1 MTLQTD
7 LETAVAQVTADSQKF
22 KDIVNGDTT
31 NQAIKDLSNVSDGD
45 FLAKATS
52 AGVGTGDLVA
62 ANNLSDVADVPT
74 ARGNLGLGA
83 AAVENVAAGGTGD
96 LLRADGD
103 GSGLTGIQ
111 MTDNTARA
119 KLSIL

>member
-1 MTLQTD
+1 MVTVD
-7 LETAVAQVTADSQKF
+7 SGPVKSVAKA
-22 KDIVNGDTT
+22 IAEIGDTT

-83 AAVENVAAGGTGD
+83 AAVENVAATGTANTF
-96 LLRADGD
+96 LR
-103 GSGLTGIQ
+103 
-111 MTDNTARA
+111 R
-119 KLSIL
+119 

>member
-1 MTLQTD
+1 MVTVD
-7 LETAVAQVTADSQKF
+7 SGPVKSVAKA
-22 KDIVNGDTT
+22 IAEIGDTT